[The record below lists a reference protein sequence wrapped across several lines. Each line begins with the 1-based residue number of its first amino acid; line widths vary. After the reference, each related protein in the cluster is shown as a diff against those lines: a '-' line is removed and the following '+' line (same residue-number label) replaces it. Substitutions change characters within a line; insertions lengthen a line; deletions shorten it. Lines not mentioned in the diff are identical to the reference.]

1 MGLRHRTLK
10 IVSGDAKKIDVG
22 RKREEKIELCKGE
35 IECEKGIHILEE
47 KKICVIQ
54 VNYKELLELKE
65 NKT

>member
-22 RKREEKIELCKGE
+22 RKREEK
-35 IECEKGIHILEE
+35 
-47 KKICVIQ
+47 KICVIQ
-54 VNYKELLELKE
+54 VNYKALLELKE